1 MILPFTMTFAG
12 SVPVICCLIFYLAD
26 RQSFHAIL
34 AMHLL
39 RISIFFY
46 LIPIQLLYHVLPA
59 SIVPFKPVFSLPKDE
74 HILVDFRN
82 KLQVQL
88 NQGALLIPYWLIA
101 LVLIGTFLA
110 LIFFCYEMCKY
121 HKASRM
127 YSSVPF
133 TNSEEPLYAD
143 VSSPFTIGLWHTRI
157 ILPEYQKSMDT
168 ESFLYQHEIFHAR
181 HHDTFFKF
189 LCLIVLCL
197 HWFNPVA
204 WFLLP
209 FYSFVSECASDQYV
223 TKQLSSN
230 EKRAY
235 ATSLIQ
241 YATEKEPLPLVWQSN
256 FSQSKSLLKRR
267 ITLVM
272 KRSEKKRL
280 HMPLFALLLTL
291 SIVLGSATVWGYTPL
306 QTVDSDECPEPGVE
320 LTEYLI
326 ESDEDLAYWDPYYA
340 LDFSTL
346 DEGII
351 ADDNITV
358 YPFPETNEELRKTC
372 KHTFKQTKSTRHIKN
387 ADGSCVINVYSIKVC
402 SKCGYQTGKKLITS
416 TTSPKCTH
424 K

>member
-82 KLQVQL
+82 KLQIHL

-101 LVLIGTFLA
+101 IVLIGTFLT
-110 LIFFCYEMCKY
+110 LIFFCYEMYKY
-121 HKASRM
+121 HKVSRM

-133 TNSEEPLYAD
+133 TNCEEELIYAN

-157 ILPEYQKSMDT
+157 ILPEHQKSTNT
-168 ESFLYQHEIFHAR
+168 ESVLYQHEIFHAR

-223 TKQLSSN
+223 TTPLSTE

-235 ATSLIQ
+235 ATSLVQ

-272 KRSEKKRL
+272 KRSKKKRL
-280 HMPLFALLLTL
+280 HMPLFTLLLTL

-306 QTVDSDECPEPGVE
+306 QTADPDDCQTAD
-320 LTEYLI
+320 TEQVIYLI
-326 ESDEDLAYWDPYYA
+326 ESDEDMAYWNPYYA

-351 ADDNITV
+351 NDDNMTIS
-358 YPFPETNEELRKTC
+358 PFPETNAEAK
-372 KHTFKQTKSTRHIKN
+372 KHASIHLKSEKAPLTIKILTEV
-387 ADGSCVINVYSIKVC
+387 A
-402 SKCGYQTGKKLITS
+402 L
-416 TTSPKCTH
+416 
-424 K
+424 

>member
-1 MILPFTMTFAG
+1 M
-12 SVPVICCLIFYLAD
+12 FYL
-26 RQSFHAIL
+26 
-34 AMHLL
+34 HL
-39 RISIFFY
+39 
-46 LIPIQLLYHVLPA
+46 
-59 SIVPFKPVFSLPKDE
+59 IVPFEPVFSLPKDE
-74 HILVDFRN
+74 HILVDFR
-82 KLQVQL
+82 KQMLEVQL

-127 YSSVPF
+127 HSSVPC

-143 VSSPFTIGLWHTRI
+143 VSSPFTIGFAAYTNYSSRV
-157 ILPEYQKSMDT
+157 YQKSMDT

-326 ESDEDLAYWDPYYA
+326 GSDEDLAYWDPYYA

-416 TTSPKCTH
+416 TTSPKCTD

>member
-12 SVPVICCLIFYLAD
+12 SVPVICCLIFYLVD

-46 LIPIQLLYHVLPA
+46 LIPIQLLYHVLPE
-59 SIVPFKPVFSLPKDE
+59 SVVPVVSVFSLPKDE
-74 HILVDFRN
+74 HILVDFQN
-82 KLQVQL
+82 KLQIQL
-88 NQGALLIPYWLIA
+88 HQSVLLIPYWLIVI
-101 LVLIGTFLA
+101 VLIGTFLA
-110 LIFFCYEMCKY
+110 LIFFCYEMYKY

-133 TNSEEPLYAD
+133 TNGEEPLYAD

-157 ILPEYQKSMDT
+157 ILPEDQKSRDT
-168 ESFLYQHEIFHAR
+168 ESVLYQHEIFHAR

-223 TKQLSSN
+223 ATPLSTE

-241 YATEKEPLPLVWQSN
+241 YSTEKEPLPLVWQSN
-256 FSQSKSLLKRR
+256 FSQSKASLKRR

-306 QTVDSDECPEPGVE
+306 QKTNMITEVDPDADNFYYINSN
-320 LTEYLI
+320 
-326 ESDEDLAYWDPYYA
+326 EDMAYWNPYYA

-351 ADDNITV
+351 NDDNTTIS
-358 YPFPETNEELRKTC
+358 PFPETNAETRKAC
-372 KHTFKQTKSTRHIKN
+372 KHTFKERKSTLHHKN
-387 ADGSCVINVYSIKVC
+387 TDGSCVINVYSIKVC

-416 TTSPKCTH
+416 NTSPKCTH